1 MSRDDRA
8 GMEGGRGMSWRG
20 WVVAG
25 VLGSGLV
32 VTLGVAFAIVADPG
46 LFETFR
52 PAMIPL
58 AAVGLA
64 STVATTYFLWF
75 R

>member
-1 MSRDDRA
+1 MARDDQV
-8 GMEGGRGMSWRG
+8 GPEFGRRMSWRS

-25 VLGSGLV
+25 VLGAGLL

>member
-1 MSRDDRA
+1 MERDDRV
-8 GMEGGRGMSWRG
+8 GPEFGRRMSRG
-20 WVVAG
+20 AWVRAG
-25 VLGSGLV
+25 VLGSGLLA
-32 VTLGVAFAIVADPG
+32 TLGVAFAIVADPG

-58 AAVGLA
+58 AAIGLA
-64 STVATTYFLWF
+64 STAATTYFLWF

>member
-1 MSRDDRA
+1 MERDDRVGPEFGRRMSRGAWVLA
-8 GMEGGRGMSWRG
+8 GL
-20 WVVAG
+20 
-25 VLGSGLV
+25 LGSGLL

-58 AAVGLA
+58 AAIGLA
-64 STVATTYFLWF
+64 STAATTYFLWF

>member
-1 MSRDDRA
+1 M
-8 GMEGGRGMSWRG
+8 
-20 WVVAG
+20 AG
-25 VLGSGLV
+25 VLGAGLV

-52 PAMIPL
+52 PVMIPL

-64 STVATTYFLWF
+64 STAATTYFLWF

>member
-1 MSRDDRA
+1 MPQDDRVGPEFGKRMSRRHWAFA
-8 GMEGGRGMSWRG
+8 GLL
-20 WVVAG
+20 A
-25 VLGSGLV
+25 SGLL
-32 VTLGVAFAIVADPG
+32 VTLAVAFAIVVDPG

-58 AAVGLA
+58 AAVGLL
-64 STVATTYFLWF
+64 STLATTYFLWF

>member
-1 MSRDDRA
+1 MA
-8 GMEGGRGMSWRG
+8 GLGCGGGFG
-20 WVVAG
+20 GGAC
-25 VLGSGLV
+25 

-52 PAMIPL
+52 PVMIPL

>member
-1 MSRDDRA
+1 MSRDDRV
-8 GMEGGRGMSWRG
+8 GPEFGKRMSRRH
-20 WVVAG
+20 WVFAG
-25 VLGSGLV
+25 VLGSGLL

-58 AAVGLA
+58 AAIGLA